1 MQENSHSSNR
11 FKIFADVKFLI
22 AGLIVLLLLLQYQ
35 LWFAEG
41 GYRDVRQLKLE
52 LQKQH
57 EENAKLR
64 MRNQKLEAEV
74 EDLKR
79 GLDVIEELARKE
91 LGMIKEGE
99 TFYQIIDNRPE
110 TSPAQ

>member
-1 MQENSHSSNR
+1 M
-11 FKIFADVKFLI
+11 KLLI

-41 GYRDVRQLKLE
+41 SYRDVRHLKLE

-57 EENAKLR
+57 EENKNLR
-64 MRNQKLEAEV
+64 TRNQKLEAEV

-79 GLDVIEELARKE
+79 GLEVVEERAREE

-99 TFYQIIDNRPE
+99 TFYQIIDHRSA
-110 TSPAQ
+110 TSPQQ